1 MEELK
6 TPGHNPLQVALFIDR
21 LSNAIPAGF
30 TAAHL
35 SWSAANASL
44 KMNERRTWKAAQ
56 RSAWQSCWDSVSFE
70 IMKMNC
76 NSDSASTSNA
86 TLNTTTTQAQNS
98 GEDLVH
104 L

>member
-1 MEELK
+1 
-6 TPGHNPLQVALFIDR
+6 
-21 LSNAIPAGF
+21 
-30 TAAHL
+30 
-35 SWSAANASL
+35 
-44 KMNERRTWKAAQ
+44 MNERRTWKAGQ
-56 RSAWQSCWDSVSFE
+56 RSAWQLFWDSASFE
-70 IMKMNC
+70 IMKMTWNETW